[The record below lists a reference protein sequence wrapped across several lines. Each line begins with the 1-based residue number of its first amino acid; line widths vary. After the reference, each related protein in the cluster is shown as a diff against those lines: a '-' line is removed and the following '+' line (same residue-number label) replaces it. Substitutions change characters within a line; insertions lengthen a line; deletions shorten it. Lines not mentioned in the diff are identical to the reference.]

1 MSKTLEQTIK
11 NLYRIQQANQLQSDE
26 QNALTE
32 DGHVDVASSIRKC
45 KTAAEDAIQ
54 IMNKLQSMDP
64 EGSLPTWW
72 TNKLAVACMSLNKL
86 RDYLLVSSESVTEK
100 KHLDPVNPKAVKKD
114 FKDRKDKDIDND
126 GDTDDTDKYLHKRR
140 KAISKA
146 IKGEE
151 VEVKEVRPQGKTFFQ
166 GLNKRKQMG
175 VKPNQKRVD
184 AFKKS
189 MFSKKNV
196 QSQKDEIDL
205 QPKLK
210 DTYEAKVAIP
220 DKTKDKLD
228 DIVKAL
234 KKSVGAH
241 AKQHKTISKLT
252 KQDKPDIKEKHG
264 GDHMSTGRK
273 MTDAEMKKREDIKKG
288 LMKTKSDFKK
298 RYGDDADQ
306 VMNALAT
313 KKAMEST
320 ELDEISRGTLSR
332 YSAKAS
338 DASRNR
344 NLPINKRD
352 NRVAGVKKASDK
364 MSKMAYK
371 ALKKEDIV
379 RKADVKVVKVR
390 DPMTGQMR
398 FKRTRPETQSSKFN
412 EEMNY
417 KVSIEGLPDFF
428 VNANNPGEVK
438 LKMRKMLKKPDMLSK
453 VARVPDAAMKK
464 HFRLKAQGKDDE
476 PQTQEE
482 QVMSEDHNP
491 LVKAV
496 SDVLSSGRSNMFR
509 SVNKLD
515 EKLSSKEKMKRGLY
529 NQKGVMPAPKGMA
542 DKSPGDQDGG
552 AKAALSKNVT
562 MKAKGQDKKIPQ
574 GASTL
579 HMCAKNVMHEKY
591 GRGECLYG
599 MHAEADENGH
609 VSHYDIMFNHGIEKD
624 MPIAECKVLHERM
637 HGHKKK
643 EK

>member
-189 MFSKKNV
+189 MSSKKNV
-196 QSQKDEIDL
+196 QSQKDEIDV

-220 DKTKDKLD
+220 DKTKEKLD

-288 LMKTKSDFKK
+288 LMKSKSDFKK

-320 ELDEISRGTLSR
+320 ELDEISRQTLGNYSR
-332 YSAKAS
+332 KAS
-338 DASRNR
+338 DASMNR
-344 NLPINKRD
+344 NLPIKKRD
-352 NRVAGVKKASDK
+352 NRVAGVKKASDR
-364 MSKMAYK
+364 MAK
-371 ALKKEDIV
+371 AEDVV

-438 LKMRKMLKKPDMLSK
+438 IKMRKMLKKPDMLSK
-453 VARVPDAAMKK
+453 VTRVPDAAMKK
-464 HFRLKAQGKDDE
+464 HFRLKAQGKNDE

-496 SDVLSSGRSNMFR
+496 SDVLSSGKSNMFR
-509 SVNKLD
+509 SVNRLD
-515 EKLSSKEKMKRGLY
+515 ER
-529 NQKGVMPAPKGMA
+529 
-542 DKSPGDQDGG
+542 

-562 MKAKGQDKKIPQ
+562 MKAKDQDKKIPQ
-574 GASTL
+574 GASML
-579 HMCAKNVMHEKY
+579 HMCAKNVMHEKF

-599 MHAEADENGH
+599 MHAEPDENGH

-624 MPIAECKVLHERM
+624 MPITECEVLYERR
-637 HGHKKK
+637 HGPKSHNMKKK
-643 EK
+643 PKKDEDK